1 MKRTLFA
8 LAAVLLAASPALAQ
22 NPCTAPN
29 THAILT
35 AGGVNHAYAE
45 LPEQTAVLPDGTPIV
60 VDYQYAVWTEG
71 ADPNVAAPAQGPT
84 TIPKAA
90 WVPVA
95 GAAGCY
101 ELTGG
106 LPGLIPTTARLAAS
120 LRARAQ
126 AGAPAAFSAW
136 AALSNSFSLAS
147 PRPTPA
153 AVGRTRIQP

>member
-90 WVPVA
+90 WVPAPRRAV
-95 GAAGCY
+95 
-101 ELTGG
+101 
-106 LPGLIPTTARLAAS
+106 TAMAERIAVV
-120 LRARAQ
+120 
-126 AGAPAAFSAW
+126 GVYSAE
-136 AALSNSFSLAS
+136 
-147 PRPTPA
+147 
-153 AVGRTRIQP
+153 

>member
-8 LAAVLLAASPALAQ
+8 LAAVLLASSPALAQ
-22 NPCTAPN
+22 NPCTTPQ
-29 THAILT
+29 THAILA

-60 VDYQYAVWTEG
+60 VDYQYAVWPEG

-84 TIPKAA
+84 TIPKTA
-90 WVPVA
+90 WVPTA
-95 GAAGCY
+95 FTGCY

-126 AGAPAAFSAW
+126 AGAPAAFSVW

-147 PRPTPA
+147 PRLTPA
-153 AVGRTRIQP
+153 AVGRVRLIP